1 MVVMVIMTPSMIN
14 MMITLPFLYHTYLE
28 VQTIMSSS
36 QLILFLIVAGDVG
49 MGREK
54 RRPLKSSEVQTLS
67 EAAILVKRTIPAS
80 ALDCL
85 DQQ

>member
-1 MVVMVIMTPSMIN
+1 
-14 MMITLPFLYHTYLE
+14 
-28 VQTIMSSS
+28 
-36 QLILFLIVAGDVG
+36 